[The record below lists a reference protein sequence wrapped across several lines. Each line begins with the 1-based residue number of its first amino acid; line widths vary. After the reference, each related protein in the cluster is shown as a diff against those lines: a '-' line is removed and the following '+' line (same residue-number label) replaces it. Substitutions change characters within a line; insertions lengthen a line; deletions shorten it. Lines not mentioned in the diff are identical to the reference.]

1 MFARTFLKRA
11 LSLSVG
17 SIGSYSNYSN
27 CVDNKSSNSQPNGM
41 KNINSF
47 FKPASE
53 QAKKFHALTEDARY
67 MESQNKLNEAKVV
80 KEKARLADIDVKA
93 KRLEVS
99 RAKKRVEKRALD
111 ESDPNISSINNFD
124 VVNFPEKQP
133 EKRVR
138 LKRPN
143 NWRVIAAA
151 ARIDKNQ
158 ARI

>member
-1 MFARTFLKRA
+1 MFSRTYLRRA
-11 LSLSVG
+11 LSVSVG
-17 SIGSYSNYSN
+17 SLGSYSNHSN
-27 CVDNKSSNSQPNGM
+27 CVDNISSNSQPNGM

-80 KEKARLADIDVKA
+80 KEKAKLADIDVKA

-111 ESDPNISSINNFD
+111 NKGYDI
-124 VVNFPEKQP
+124 
-133 EKRVR
+133 
-138 LKRPN
+138 
-143 NWRVIAAA
+143 W
-151 ARIDKNQ
+151 
-158 ARI
+158 

>member
-1 MFARTFLKRA
+1 MFARTFLNRA

-67 MESQNKLNEAKVV
+67 MESQNKLNEALTPFQLQLLPQ
-80 KEKARLADIDVKA
+80 R
-93 KRLEVS
+93 
-99 RAKKRVEKRALD
+99 
-111 ESDPNISSINNFD
+111 
-124 VVNFPEKQP
+124 QG
-133 EKRVR
+133 
-138 LKRPN
+138 LKY
-143 NWRVIAAA
+143 
-151 ARIDKNQ
+151 
-158 ARI
+158 